1 MLGIDADDPD
11 DSSSLD
17 NLALI
22 AYGLYARSNLHNK
35 PSEKTVYVTLFSKI
49 FLQVPRPDLSFF
61 YQTLM
66 MMHLELRLY
75 LTHGIKIDTDEDQ
88 KRSSAHQR

>member
-1 MLGIDADDPD
+1 VLGIDADNPD

-17 NLALI
+17 DLAFI

-49 FLQVPRPDLSFF
+49 FLQVPRPDFSFF

-66 MMHLELRLY
+66 MMHLELCFY
-75 LTHGIKIDTDEDQ
+75 LTHGIEIDADKDQ
-88 KRSSAHQR
+88 KRSSAHQC

>member
-35 PSEKTVYVTLFSKI
+35 PSEKTVYFTLFSKI
-49 FLQVPRPDLSFF
+49 FLQVPRPELSFF

-66 MMHLELRLY
+66 MMHLELCFN
-75 LTHGIKIDTDEDQ
+75 LTHGIKIDTDKDQ
-88 KRSSAHQR
+88 K